1 MQKYSEMTREQLLVL
16 KKELEQQYADIKAQG
31 LALDMS
37 RGKPAADQL
46 DLSME
51 MMDVLR
57 SDTDLKCETGV
68 DCRNYGV
75 IDGIP
80 EAKRLL
86 GEISEV
92 DPEHIIIYGNSSS
105 ECYV

>member
-57 SDTDLKCETGV
+57 SDTDLKCETGTH
-68 DCRNYGV
+68 YY
-75 IDGIP
+75 
-80 EAKRLL
+80 LW
-86 GEISEV
+86 
-92 DPEHIIIYGNSSS
+92 
-105 ECYV
+105 

>member
-1 MQKYSEMTREQLLVL
+1 MNSNEEHLPVQIGTRRIIMQKYSEMTREQLLVL

-51 MMDVLR
+51 MMDAYNFQE
-57 SDTDLKCETGV
+57 KF
-68 DCRNYGV
+68 CRFKVFWLDKYF
-75 IDGIP
+75 
-80 EAKRLL
+80 
-86 GEISEV
+86 SQ
-92 DPEHIIIYGNSSS
+92 
-105 ECYV
+105 

>member
-1 MQKYSEMTREQLLVL
+1 MNSNEEHLPVQIGTRRIIMQKYSEMTREQLLVL

-51 MMDVLR
+51 LMVFR
-57 SDTDLKCETGV
+57 ETPTDSA
-68 DCRNYGV
+68 R
-75 IDGIP
+75 
-80 EAKRLL
+80 AF
-86 GEISEV
+86 
-92 DPEHIIIYGNSSS
+92 
-105 ECYV
+105 